1 MAGSLSPRIL
11 STLSDCPFLPI
22 VIYTVSGSA
31 KSLGDK
37 PDTDTERLPRS
48 LRQALRCQRISFEVT
63 SALGNWNDQLFASQP
78 SIDIYGSLSFELRT
92 QVSLPGGVEKKNNNG
107 LKGGQEL
114 RTSNKNT
121 PSPPPFLLFLSPPL
135 LCLSRY
141 HIQYAR
147 PTDPVPRGQLW
158 PTGSVGAG
166 HRVSRR

>member
-22 VIYTVSGSA
+22 VIYTVSGTA

-92 QVSLPGGVEKKNNNG
+92 QVFLPLMQRNLSLFFFILPVNFPSSRAG
-107 LKGGQEL
+107 LL
-114 RTSNKNT
+114 WHWSS
-121 PSPPPFLLFLSPPL
+121 SPPPCP
-135 LCLSRY
+135 LSR
-141 HIQYAR
+141 
-147 PTDPVPRGQLW
+147 VE
-158 PTGSVGAG
+158 
-166 HRVSRR
+166 